1 MRFLSAWLGS
11 DGFAMIRK
19 SDSSL
24 HGDAC
29 NSPFSRLCNPFGQR
43 SAVLMALT
51 PESYYGD
58 RRDQIACSS
67 MSNRTRSSGA
77 IAGTPLGSTAL
88 SFSLVK

>member
-51 PESYYGD
+51 P
-58 RRDQIACSS
+58 
-67 MSNRTRSSGA
+67 
-77 IAGTPLGSTAL
+77 AL
-88 SFSLVK
+88 I